1 MASTPRKDDVTG
13 LINAWQAGKPGAA
26 DALFQQ
32 VYQELRHMAG
42 GYIARERQDHTLT
55 PTGLVN
61 QACIR
66 LLKDE
71 HIDAKNRAHFF
82 AIVATKMRHYLVD
95 YARRRNAA
103 KRNHG
108 AGHEPFEDDLYQLT
122 QERVDEILALD
133 EALERLAREEPL
145 QSQIV
150 EMRYFG
156 GYTQEEIA
164 GMLGVSLKK
173 VRNEWYLAKAWLKEV
188 LTSER

>member
-1 MASTPRKDDVTG
+1 MSTPPDPANVTR
-13 LINAWQAGKPGAA
+13 LIADWQAGKAGAA
-26 DALFQQ
+26 DDLFRQ
-32 VYQELRHMAG
+32 VYQELRRMAR

-61 QACIR
+61 QACLR
-66 LLKDE
+66 MLDDE

-95 YARRRNAA
+95 YARRRNAV
-103 KRNHG
+103 KRNKG
-108 AGHEPFEDDLYQLT
+108 AAHEPFEDELYQLT
-122 QERVDEILALD
+122 QDRVDEILALD
-133 EALERLAREEPL
+133 EALERLAQDEPL

-164 GMLGVSLKK
+164 EMLGISLKK
-173 VRNEWYLAKAWLKEV
+173 VRTEWYMAREWLKEV
-188 LTSER
+188 LREE